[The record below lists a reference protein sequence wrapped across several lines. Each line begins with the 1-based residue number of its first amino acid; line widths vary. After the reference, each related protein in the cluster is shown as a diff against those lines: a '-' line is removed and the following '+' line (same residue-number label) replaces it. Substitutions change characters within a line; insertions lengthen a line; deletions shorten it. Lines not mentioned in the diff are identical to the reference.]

1 MKSHRIYYG
10 FLKNPHYFVEVRKGL
25 FDEWN
30 AEGIRN
36 ITHRRIVKW
45 NIRNRK
51 GSKCRTIVM
60 ALPYLKQG
68 CGETLRLLGIVDRKE
83 GYIDANRIRKS
94 KELY

>member
-1 MKSHRIYYG
+1 MREHRVYYG

-30 AEGIRN
+30 AEDIRN
-36 ITHRRIVKW
+36 ITHWRIVKW
-45 NIRNRK
+45 NLRNRK

-60 ALPYLKQG
+60 AFPYLKQG
-68 CGETLRLLGIVDRKE
+68 CGKTLRLLGTVSTE
-83 GYIDANRIRKS
+83 GGYVNENSIRES